1 MASTAENVRLTID
14 GVPVTVP
21 KGTLV
26 IEAARQMGVMI
37 PHFCYHPKLK
47 WDANCRMCLV
57 EIEKMP
63 KLQTSCSTP
72 VAEGM
77 VVRTATTVVS
87 EAHKSVL
94 EFILANHPLDCPVC
108 DQGGRCDL
116 QDFSH
121 EYTPTI
127 SRFVEIKRVF
137 PKEYFSALIETQ
149 MNRCVQC
156 LRCVRY
162 CDEVMDVKALAP
174 AGRGTMTE
182 IKHFTHHELDCEFCG
197 GCVQICP
204 VGAITSR
211 LSMYEFRPW
220 MLKRADTICTYC
232 GDGCQITVQTK
243 ENQLIEVM
251 SAHGAGRNNGDLCAR
266 GSVEYH
272 ATTHP
277 DRRQHPL
284 IRRDGQLVQATWE
297 EALEYVAETLTR
309 LKLQHGPAAFGGL
322 IASRCTNEDLYVFQK
337 FMRLAIGSNRIDS
350 SARYGHINGVRALRR
365 VQGTHRWSVTFEDI
379 VAADVLLLVGT
390 NVTETNPITGLKVK
404 EAVKKR
410 GATLLTIE
418 SLVPAVGTISN
429 ITNLATHHVSA
440 HPDQFGNIV
449 LGLVKAVVEE
459 GLVDQA
465 LAQRAG
471 SYVQAISEAV
481 RACPWPAIEEATG
494 ATSSTLKETA
504 RAFAAAARTV
514 ILVGQDVLRAPRG
527 SGIATNLLDLLLL
540 TGKHGQ
546 PGCGLAPLAEENNDQ
561 GAVEMG
567 TVAEFLPGPSDLN
580 NRPARD
586 RIAGLWKEELP
597 QGAGRTLMEML
608 EEARAGKL
616 KSMLII
622 GENPVGSLPTAARAR
637 EALEQLDFLVCQ
649 ELFLT
654 ETAALADVVLPAC
667 SYAEKDGT
675 VTNTEG
681 HVQQV
686 RQAIEPIGESRPDW
700 EILSAL
706 SVLMGYPLEY
716 GESREIL
723 KEIRSLIPGYGLLGP
738 TPTPPRLDQ
747 TVVDRYLREDYAE
760 DLASR
765 YALADEGQAARGSK
779 KEGGFTLVVGQT
791 LFHSG
796 KLSTR
801 AKGLLQIQAAGFL
814 GLNPAN
820 AQQIR
825 VADGDR
831 VRISNEQGE
840 MTTTVKLLDRV
851 PEGLALF
858 PEHFAEDARRLLH
871 LSTDPQTGVP
881 CYRTAQVKV
890 ERI

>member
-1 MASTAENVRLTID
+1 
-14 GVPVTVP
+14 
-21 KGTLV
+21 
-26 IEAARQMGVMI
+26 
-37 PHFCYHPKLK
+37 
-47 WDANCRMCLV
+47 
-57 EIEKMP
+57 
-63 KLQTSCSTP
+63 
-72 VAEGM
+72 
-77 VVRTATTVVS
+77 
-87 EAHKSVL
+87 
-94 EFILANHPLDCPVC
+94 
-108 DQGGRCDL
+108 
-116 QDFSH
+116 
-121 EYTPTI
+121 
-127 SRFVEIKRVF
+127 
-137 PKEYFSALIETQ
+137 
-149 MNRCVQC
+149 
-156 LRCVRY
+156 
-162 CDEVMDVKALAP
+162 
-174 AGRGTMTE
+174 
-182 IKHFTHHELDCEFCG
+182 
-197 GCVQICP
+197 
-204 VGAITSR
+204 
-211 LSMYEFRPW
+211 
-220 MLKRADTICTYC
+220 
-232 GDGCQITVQTK
+232 
-243 ENQLIEVM
+243 
-251 SAHGAGRNNGDLCAR
+251 
-266 GSVEYH
+266 
-272 ATTHP
+272 
-277 DRRQHPL
+277 
-284 IRRDGQLVQATWE
+284 
-297 EALEYVAETLTR
+297 
-309 LKLQHGPAAFGGL
+309 
-322 IASRCTNEDLYVFQK
+322 
-337 FMRLAIGSNRIDS
+337 
-350 SARYGHINGVRALRR
+350 
-365 VQGTHRWSVTFEDI
+365 
-379 VAADVLLLVGT
+379 
-390 NVTETNPITGLKVK
+390 
-404 EAVKKR
+404 
-410 GATLLTIE
+410 
-418 SLVPAVGTISN
+418 
-429 ITNLATHHVSA
+429 
-440 HPDQFGNIV
+440 
-449 LGLVKAVVEE
+449 
-459 GLVDQA
+459 VDQA

-858 PEHFAEDARRLLH
+858 PEHFAEDARRLLR

-881 CYRTAQVKV
+881 SYRTAQVKI